1 MIVPGWAHVQPTLS
15 PLVRAS
21 RDLEILWSSRDS
33 SRMNTCT
40 LHPLL
45 EYPEILRYFDHSEMV
60 PGWVHAHRTPLSEHF
75 KIPRYPDHPRT
86 VPGWTH
92 AHALHPLVTVSWD
105 PEILRH
111 MHYTWFTLGLEFND
125 LSQSLLLKEL
135 IIIPF
140 TPVLYARY
148 YPGMVRASQ
157 NLGILWQGV

>member
-15 PLVRAS
+15 PPVRAS

-60 PGWVHAHRTPLSEHF
+60 PGWVHAHWTPLSEYF
-75 KIPRYPDHPRT
+75 KIPRYT
-86 VPGWTH
+86 LTNPGQCQDEH
-92 AHALHPLVTVSWD
+92 MHMHPLVIVSWD